1 MLVYKTQIRLVDAS
15 ASIWRAYLRAAGETL
30 ASSGRGWSLWL
41 AMLAAA
47 SARHAPTAAT
57 HWLAPRSLDNGLVP
71 AHGGWLTCG
80 APGAGW
86 VPMAPMW
93 WVGPGWMF
101 WAPCASGRAWTNSA
115 ACPSSPTPVPA
126 ASKAPAGGRLAPDA
140 IFARYRSVGG
150 HAAAQVIV
158 PAIDTRAQVMAK
170 ATLSPVDAMLGIWR
184 AALGASS

>member
-1 MLVYKTQIRLVDAS
+1 
-15 ASIWRAYLRAAGETL
+15 
-30 ASSGRGWSLWL
+30 
-41 AMLAAA
+41 
-47 SARHAPTAAT
+47 
-57 HWLAPRSLDNGLVP
+57 
-71 AHGGWLTCG
+71 
-80 APGAGW
+80 
-86 VPMAPMW
+86 MW

-101 WAPCASGRAWTNSA
+101 RAPCASGRAWTNSA
-115 ACPSSPTPVPA
+115 ACPSSPTVPA

>member
-1 MLVYKTQIRLVDAS
+1 MLVYKTHMQLVDAS
-15 ASIWRAYLRAAGETL
+15 ASIGRAYLRAAGGAL
-30 ASSGRGWSLWL
+30 AAAGRSWSLWL
-41 AMLAAA
+41 AMLTAA
-47 SARHAPTAAT
+47 SARHVPTAAT
-57 HWLAPRSLDNGLVP
+57 HALAPPALDKGPVP

-80 APGAGW
+80 AAGVGW
-86 VPMAPMW
+86 VGVAPMW
-93 WVGPGWMF
+93 WVGPGWLF
-101 WAPCASGRAWTNSA
+101 WAPCPGGRAWANSA
-115 ACPSSPTPVPA
+115 ASPSPPTPVPA